1 MSSPALVRSLSMSGE
16 VLVIGGNAAGMTAA
30 GRAKR
35 LDPSLQVTVVEPSHF
50 ISYSICGLPHYIF
63 GEVENHEDLIV
74 FTPER
79 LKRERGIEALVRVK
93 AVEILPGR
101 RCVVCR
107 HLDEDREF
115 ELSYDRL
122 VLATG
127 YLPEAP
133 NVEGVALEGVLTLS
147 RLEDGI
153 RLRHAITAGGRS
165 RVAVVGGGYVGLMMT
180 HGLTK
185 QGAQVTLLERNRQ
198 VYSQVDEDL
207 ARLIEKE
214 MERNGVRLFLSTR
227 VERLTGANGRVQRV
241 TAGEVEV
248 PADLVLLDVGIR
260 PNTKLGAAAGVACG
274 TSGALQTD
282 ARGQTSLA
290 GVYAAGNC
298 AETRNLITGRAVF
311 SKLGTTAARQG
322 RVVGENLAGWRS
334 EFPGTLETSI
344 EKVFNLSVA
353 RTGLTLRQALSA
365 GFDADGALISHTD
378 RAGYLSGS
386 RPLHVKVIFDRSSR
400 KLLGGQLI
408 GQDAAGKR
416 IDTMAAALTA
426 GMRLEDLA
434 GLDLAYAP
442 PYGTLW
448 DPFQIAAHAA
458 MRGLL

>member
-1 MSSPALVRSLSMSGE
+1 MSGK

-35 LDPSLQVTVVEPSHF
+35 LDPSLQVTVLELSHF
-50 ISYSICGLPHYIF
+50 ISYSICGLPHYVF
-63 GEVENHEDLIV
+63 GEVERHEDLIA
-74 FTPER
+74 FTPEK
-79 LKRERGIEALVRVK
+79 LKRERGIEALVRVM
-93 AVEILPGR
+93 ATEILPGR
-101 RCVVCR
+101 RRVVCR
-107 HLDEDREF
+107 RLDENRES
-115 ELSYDRL
+115 ELDYDRL

-133 NVEGVALEGVLTLS
+133 NVEGVELEGVLTLS

-153 RLRHAITAGGRS
+153 RLRQEVAAGSNR
-165 RVAVVGGGYVGLMMT
+165 RVVVVGGGYVGLMMT

-198 VYSQVDEDL
+198 VYSEVDEDM
-207 ARLIEKE
+207 ARLIERE
-214 MERNGVRLFLSTR
+214 LERNGVRLFLSTR
-227 VERLTGANGRVQRV
+227 VERLMGTDGRVQRV
-241 TAGEVEV
+241 VAGEVEI

-260 PNTKLGAAAGVACG
+260 PNTKLGASAGIACG
-274 TSGALQTD
+274 TSGALQAD
-282 ARGQTSLA
+282 ARGQTNLA

-298 AETRNLITGRAVF
+298 AETRNLITGRPMF

-322 RVVGENLAGWRS
+322 RVVGENLAGLRS
-334 EFPGTLETSI
+334 AFPGTLETSI
-344 EKVFNLSVA
+344 ERVFNLCVA
-353 RTGLTLRQALSA
+353 RTGLTLRQALTA
-365 GFDADGALISHTD
+365 GFDAKGALISHTD

-386 RPLHVKVIFDRSSR
+386 RPLHVKIIFDKSSK

-408 GQDAAGKR
+408 GEDAAGKR

-426 GMRLEDLA
+426 GMGLEDLA
-434 GLDLAYAP
+434 RLDLAYAP

-458 MRGLL
+458 MRG